1 MNRQILKSNS
11 AFVAMGD
18 SPAWKTGQET
28 GRLFPLVQNCNF
40 SITNE
45 RQKLKQ
51 IGSQSYAVNDL
62 VRAPNA
68 SLDLS
73 YYLNPYCSNEILA
86 GFNASGSGYAPCL
99 SGLKNRDQNI
109 YIIIDPEDSKDAFD
123 DFKRDPSSVN
133 FSGMQ
138 ALTFGNCFLNKYSVS
153 FELNSIPTV
162 DVGFAASNVRFE
174 SITGGRIS
182 IPAINSVSG
191 NNINSGSLNLSGLY
205 SSLISGYVDNDPE
218 LRNEFNPPVVL
229 SNASSFALQSLQV
242 GGVGLNA
249 AANPILQSFSLDLD
263 LTRTDLYGLG
273 SNYVYSRKLE
283 MPVNGSVSISCL
295 VSGISQGEFQS
306 IITNESGYNF
316 EVSFCNQDKAITG
329 FYKIENAKLESVNYS
344 MQVNN
349 TLNFNASFSFEAN
362 ETGGLFMKRSIPS
375 YMTNAI
381 WQTLNTPW
389 QDISVSW
396 LNI

>member
-1 MNRQILKSNS
+1 MNKQILKSNS
-11 AFVAMGD
+11 AFVVIGD
-18 SPAWKTGQET
+18 APAWKTGEEV
-28 GRLFPLVQNCNF
+28 GRLFPLVQSADF

-45 RQKLKQ
+45 RQKIKE
-51 IGSQSYAVNDL
+51 IGSQSYAVDNI
-62 VRAPNA
+62 VRSPSA
-68 SLDLS
+68 SIDLS

-99 SGLKNRDQNI
+99 SGLRNRDQNI
-109 YIIIDPEDSKDAFD
+109 YILIDPEDSKDAFD
-123 DFKRDPSSVN
+123 DFKRVSSSVN

-138 ALTFGNCFLNKYSVS
+138 ALTFGNCFLNKYSAS

-162 DVGFAASNVRFE
+162 EVGFAASNVRFE

-182 IPAINSVSG
+182 VPAINSVSG
-191 NNINSGSLNLSGLY
+191 NNTNSGSLNLSGLY
-205 SSLISGYVDNDPE
+205 SSLTSGYVDNDPI
-218 LRNEFNPPVVL
+218 LRNEFNPRVAL
-229 SNASSFALQSLQV
+229 SNSSSFALQNLQV

-249 AANPILQSFSLDLD
+249 AANPILQRFSLNLD

-295 VSGISQGEFQS
+295 VSGVSQGEFQS

-316 EVSFCNQDKAITG
+316 EVSFCDQNKIITG
-329 FYKIENAKLESVNYS
+329 FYRIENAKLENINYG

-349 TLNFNASFSFEAN
+349 ILSFDASFSFEAN
-362 ETGGLFMKRSIPS
+362 ETGGFFMKRSSLSPIV
-375 YMTNAI
+375 
-381 WQTLNTPW
+381 WQTLNIPW
-389 QDISVSW
+389 QDISIGW